1 MTRVGLATLVV
12 VLVLGAAGVWIARA
26 LGLSG
31 SRAAAIVSIASQW
44 IAAWAIWTFAGAVA
58 VHAGVLPG
66 YEPTLFAAIALAG
79 GVVQYRLLVR
89 GAADGARAVF
99 VGAQLAW
106 LVIVIIQ
113 NGLV

>member
-1 MTRVGLATLVV
+1 MTRVGLATLAV
-12 VLVLGAAGVWIARA
+12 VLVLGVAGVWLARA

-44 IAAWAIWTFAGAVA
+44 IAAWAVWTFAGAIA

-66 YEPTLFAAIALAG
+66 YEPTLFAAIALG
-79 GVVQYRLLVR
+79 GGLAQYHFLVR
-89 GAADGARAVF
+89 GAADRARAVF

-106 LVIVIIQ
+106 LLVVMVQ
-113 NGLV
+113 NGVV